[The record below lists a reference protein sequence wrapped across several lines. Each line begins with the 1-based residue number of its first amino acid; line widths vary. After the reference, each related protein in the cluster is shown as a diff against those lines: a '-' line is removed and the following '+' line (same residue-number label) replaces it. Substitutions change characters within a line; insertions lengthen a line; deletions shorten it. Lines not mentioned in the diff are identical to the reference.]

1 MNGCLIFSP
10 LLHVSLFVTF
20 DVCSLKWPDLHILS
34 TEHASY
40 FLISVNSFLIALLT
54 PFPLASVCSMSLHQ
68 RTNHLYWP
76 APGSPKPWLWQ
87 GPSILRWSWGTG
99 LVLFLAHIIFPVR
112 PPSQSSRAS
121 GLPAL
126 TLLHSISGFLYT
138 RFTWSSI
145 WSLLPF
151 TR

>member
-1 MNGCLIFSP
+1 MSHLLPSP
-10 LLHVSLFVTF
+10 SCFTFVTF

-34 TEHASY
+34 TEHSSY
-40 FLISVNSFLIALLT
+40 FLISLNSFLIAPCLSS
-54 PFPLASVCSMSLHQ
+54 PWPLFALHLYV
-68 RTNHLYWP
+68 REPTTLYWP

-87 GPSILRWSWGTG
+87 GPSVLPWSWATG
-99 LVLFLAHIIFPVR
+99 VVLFFAHMIIPGR

-151 TR
+151 TK